1 MKEYSNTKFENK
13 GWRPF
18 HKLYACCFFI
28 LTISCTTTNK
38 SLLKQNNLASETSSY
53 LLQHAENPVNWQ
65 PWDCKSSAKSGL
77 ILVKTKR
84 VFSKSLILNYYEN
97 T

>member
-1 MKEYSNTKFENK
+1 LEPHPEESKHIMTIFS
-13 GWRPF
+13 
-18 HKLYACCFFI
+18 LY
-28 LTISCTTTNK
+28 
-38 SLLKQNNLASETSSY
+38 
-53 LLQHAENPVNWQ
+53 
-65 PWDCKSSAKSGL
+65 CKSSAKSGL